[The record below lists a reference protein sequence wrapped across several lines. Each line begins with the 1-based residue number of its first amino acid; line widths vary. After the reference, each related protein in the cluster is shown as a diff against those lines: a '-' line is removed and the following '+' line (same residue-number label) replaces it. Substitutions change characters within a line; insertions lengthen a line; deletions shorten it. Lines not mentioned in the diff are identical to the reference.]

1 MPQLWISGKKML
13 PSPPILADI
22 PEAPATQTQGAAQ
35 VFRVRLRFEKSEL
48 IRWLSHHDLI
58 RAVDR
63 LLRRLALPVIQS
75 QGFHPQPNI
84 VFALSL
90 PLGAIGREEILEID
104 LAQGDWNLPELLD
117 RLNRGAPPGLRFLDI
132 QSIGPKDR
140 ARVDSLAYQTPVPEF
155 LLSITTLRIP
165 EILASESLWVKRQDP
180 AALPLARVEP
190 HSPFA
195 KDLRSSLK
203 SLRLDGDKLEI
214 TLVPQ
219 PVGTLKPLEILA
231 MLDWPLSSKDFPAP
245 KWERTRLN
253 IAGDDSQERSS
264 TS

>member
-1 MPQLWISGKKML
+1 M
-13 PSPPILADI
+13 ADT
-22 PEAPATQTQGAAQ
+22 PEAPAPQNQGTAQ
-35 VFRVRLRFEKSEL
+35 VFRIRLRFEKSEL

-104 LAQGDWNLPELLD
+104 LAFGDWNLPELLD
-117 RLNRGAPPGLRFLDI
+117 SLNRGVPPGLRFLEI
-132 QSIGPKDR
+132 QAIGPKDR
-140 ARVDSLAYQTPVPEF
+140 ARVESLAYRTPVPEF
-155 LLSITTLRIP
+155 LHSQTLRLIP
-165 EILASESLWVKRQDP
+165 ELLSSEQLWVKRQDP
-180 AALPLARVEP
+180 AATPLARVEP

-195 KDLRSSLK
+195 KDLKSSLK
-203 SLRLDGDKLEI
+203 SLTLDGDQLEI

-219 PVGTLKPLEILA
+219 PLGTLKPLEILA

-245 KWERTRLN
+245 KWERSRLN
-253 IAGDDSQERSS
+253 ITGDDSQERSR

>member
-1 MPQLWISGKKML
+1 M
-13 PSPPILADI
+13 ADS
-22 PEAPATQTQGAAQ
+22 PEATAPKNQGAVQ
-35 VFRVRLRFEKSEL
+35 IFRIRLRFEKSEL

-63 LLRRLALPVIQS
+63 LLRRLALPVVQS

-104 LAQGDWNLPELLD
+104 LAQGDWNLNGLLEK
-117 RLNRGAPPGLRFLDI
+117 LNGGAPPGLRFLDI
-132 QSIGPKDR
+132 QAIGPKDR
-140 ARVDSLAYQTPVPEF
+140 ARVESLSYRTSIPDF
-155 LLSITTLRIP
+155 LLSQTIDRTR
-165 EILASESLWVKRQDP
+165 EIIASENLWVKRQDP
-180 AALPLARVEP
+180 TAIPSARIEP
-190 HSPFA
+190 NSPFS

-203 SLRLDGDKLEI
+203 DLKIDGDQLEI

-219 PVGTLKPLEILA
+219 PDGTLKPLEILA
-231 MLDWPLSSKDFPAP
+231 MLDWPLGSKDFPAP

-253 IAGDDSQERSS
+253 IACDDSQERSR